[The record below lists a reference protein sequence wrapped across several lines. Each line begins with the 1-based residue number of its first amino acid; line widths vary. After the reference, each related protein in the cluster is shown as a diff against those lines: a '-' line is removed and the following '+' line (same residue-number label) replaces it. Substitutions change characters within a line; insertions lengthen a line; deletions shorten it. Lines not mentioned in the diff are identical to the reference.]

1 MQREFSKE
9 LEEDRE
15 FEIGGEIFRWMYP
28 HWKDGAKLF
37 DDEMTAVKEA
47 AEANG
52 DAEQNATFSFVA
64 DSETAI
70 KRVPM
75 FLDPSYN
82 DSHKRWKALV
92 ERKPPHAVPRHQIAQ
107 CYRYLVEVTSG
118 FPTTQPSVSSSGAG
132 SNEDSSQEG
141 ES

>member
-15 FEIGGEIFRWMYP
+15 FEIGGQIFRWVYP

-47 AEANG
+47 AEGEPEANG
-52 DAEQNATFSFVA
+52 AFSFVA
-64 DSETAI
+64 DTETAI

-75 FLDPSYN
+75 FLDPDYN
-82 DSHKRWKALV
+82 DSHKRWKDLV
-92 ERKPPHAVPRHQIAQ
+92 ARKDSPVPRHQIAQ
-107 CYRYLVEVTSG
+107 CYRWLVEVTSG
-118 FPTTQPSVSSSGAG
+118 FPTTQPSPSSSGDG
-132 SNEDSSQEG
+132 SNGASSQEEG
-141 ES
+141 S